1 MDSGELTRF
10 SLVPNYYTAGGPYG
24 SLGHGSALPI
34 IEQMVRLVCQV
45 IDKMRTDNI
54 KSMAPKADVCADF
67 AKHARLYLKRTAWSG
82 ACSSWFKQGH
92 IDGPLTMFPGS
103 RILYFDMLAA
113 PRLEDY
119 EIKYC
124 NGLNRFEFL
133 GNGFS
138 LREFD
143 GRDITYYWGLL
154 DGKDEQR
161 DLEAELAADGPM

>member
-1 MDSGELTRF
+1 
-10 SLVPNYYTAGGPYG
+10 
-24 SLGHGSALPI
+24 
-34 IEQMVRLVCQV
+34 MVRLVCQV

-67 AKHARLYLKRTAWSG
+67 AKHAQLYLKRTAWSG
-82 ACSSWFKQGH
+82 ACSSWFKQGR

-161 DLEAELAADGPM
+161 DLEAELAAGGPM